1 MCFSE
6 GKRAPHLVFVKV
18 IGYASIMS
26 DDILRPITDQNE
38 LAALCDALSKHD
50 FICVD
55 TEFHRETTYWPQL
68 CLIQASAPG
77 VEGLIDPLAD
87 DLDIGPFLNLIAE
100 DTRVKVFHAARQD
113 LEIFNR
119 LIGYPPGPIFDS
131 QIAAMALGL
140 GDSISYDNLVQRVL
154 KRNVDKSSQFT
165 DWTRRP
171 LSDKQLTYAL
181 GDVTH
186 LRDAYGI
193 MKEQLVAKGRLNWV
207 HEEMAYLEE
216 PALYDTTSEN
226 AWQRLKIRKPRVDYA
241 AVLAAVAGW
250 RETRAKE
257 LDKPR
262 RRVLKDDAIYEIAE
276 QKPKDT
282 KAYERLR
289 AVPKGF
295 INSKHALGLVDA
307 VNAAIDDPEAFAPPI
322 PKRKHNAQTPPGAP
336 EMLKVLLKH
345 VGEEIDIVPRLIAN
359 AADIERIARGE
370 TEDIAAFTG
379 WRNDVFGQQA
389 RALLSGK
396 LALSFQDGKVRLFE
410 T

>member
-1 MCFSE
+1 MNDTVL
-6 GKRAPHLVFVKV
+6 K
-18 IGYASIMS
+18 
-26 DDILRPITDQNE
+26 PITDQDE
-38 LAALCDALSKHD
+38 LERFCQALSEHD

-68 CLIQASAPG
+68 CLIQAAAPG
-77 VEGLIDPLAD
+77 VEGLIDPLD
-87 DLDIGPFLNLIAE
+87 PDLDIGPFLTLISE
-100 DTRVKVFHAARQD
+100 ESRVKVFHAARQD

-140 GDSISYDNLVQRVL
+140 GDSISYDNLIQRVL
-154 KRNVDKSSQFT
+154 KTSVDKSSQFT

-181 GDVTH
+181 GDVTY
-186 LRDAYGI
+186 LRDAYQI
-193 MKEQLVAKGRLNWV
+193 MCGQLAEMGRLEWV
-207 HEEMAYLEE
+207 REEMAELENA
-216 PALYDTTSEN
+216 ALYDTSPEN
-226 AWQRLKIRKPRVDYA
+226 AWQRLKLRKPRKDYA

-250 RETRAKE
+250 REIRAKE
-257 LDKPR
+257 LDRPR
-262 RRVLKDDAIYEIAE
+262 RRILKDDAIYEIAE
-276 QKPKDT
+276 QKPRAAAGYD
-282 KAYERLR
+282 RLR

-295 INSKHALGLVDA
+295 VNSRHAEGLIDT
-307 VNAAIDDPEAFAPPI
+307 VNAAIEDPDNYAPEL
-322 PKRKHNAQTPPGAP
+322 PKRQQNAQVPAGAP

-345 VGEEIDIVPRLIAN
+345 VSDDVQVVPRLIAN

-370 TEDIAAFTG
+370 QENIAAFKG
-379 WRNDVFGQQA
+379 WREDVFGKHA

-396 LALSFQDGKVRLFE
+396 LALSFEDGQIRLFE